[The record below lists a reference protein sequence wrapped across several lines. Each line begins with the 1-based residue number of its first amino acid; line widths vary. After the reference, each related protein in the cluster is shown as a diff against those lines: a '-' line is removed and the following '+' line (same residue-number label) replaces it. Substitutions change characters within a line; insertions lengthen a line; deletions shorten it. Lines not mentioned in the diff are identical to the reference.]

1 MIWLLFWI
9 KGGLEMVKYRIW
21 PTGEVIEIE
30 NLKEYNMPYTGAK
43 VLFKEKSSIARE
55 VKTD

>member
-1 MIWLLFWI
+1 
-9 KGGLEMVKYRIW
+9 MVKYRIW